1 MQTWK
6 KLQKVTCIICDIQYE
21 REKATREIALWQNHW
36 HKHAWVTSF
45 SGEYHHKQVCVV
57 FRYLHMLIRWH
68 CLHSA
73 KIDRFSC
80 PPGPQQQTCSST
92 FAAVVHAGSG
102 QTNRLTSY
110 CFTDHAPHSVGSA
123 NNSTKY
129 WGRQLNWAGVNTDSS
144 KSQQPGHWLTEDH
157 TNGCHKYLSRKIRL
171 RNCDGWQYQTDVW
184 LI

>member
-6 KLQKVTCIICDIQYE
+6 KLQKLTCIICDIQYE

-80 PPGPQQQTCSST
+80 PPGPQQRVCCCGSCWEWTDKQTDTILFHRHC
-92 FAAVVHAGSG
+92 
-102 QTNRLTSY
+102 
-110 CFTDHAPHSVGSA
+110 VGSA

-157 TNGCHKYLSRKIRL
+157 TNGCHKYLSRKIRI
-171 RNCDGWQYQTDVW
+171 RNYDGWQYQTDVW